1 LVLCPPWPVWWVIDP
16 SEPSAV
22 LNQVYNNVA
31 YDLLDDKRQLQL
43 SASRKSEV
51 TAVFGG
57 APEGEGTRVAGLNG
71 KHPPACSCR
80 LCFRAQEQAKAA
92 KAAKRR
98 AGGVGSPVSTS
109 AVLPGRSKQTQ
120 AEVDRSGAPSSSS
133 FATVGETLW
142 ALDCDRDVAKLA
154 RHVEASRSAGSHQ
167 LNARSSRSHCL
178 VRLHVD
184 SGGGGG
190 GGGVLLQRQF
200 WFVDLAGSERTQKS
214 GVSGQ
219 RKSTASSSSPQFSSQ
234 MVMHTNQSTAS
245 PATHLGRRFERTQ
258 G

>member
-1 LVLCPPWPVWWVIDP
+1 MRVPWRLGLTLTLALPCPRPNVTLTLALTRRTTTVTT
-16 SEPSAV
+16 
-22 LNQVYNNVA
+22 NQVYNNVA

-43 SASRKSEV
+43 SAGRKSEV
-51 TAVFGG
+51 AAVFGG

-92 KAAKRR
+92 KRR
-98 AGGVGSPVSTS
+98 GGGVGSPVPTR
-109 AVLPGRSKQTQ
+109 AALPGRSKRTQ
-120 AEVDRSGAPSSSS
+120 AGADSSSAPPSSS

-184 SGGGGG
+184 SGSGGGG
-190 GGGVLLQRQF
+190 GSGGVLLQRQF
-200 WFVDLAGSERTQKS
+200 WFVDLAGSERTRKS

-219 RKSTASSSSPQFSSQ
+219 RKCTLTLP
-234 MVMHTNQSTAS
+234 
-245 PATHLGRRFERTQ
+245 
-258 G
+258 

>member
-1 LVLCPPWPVWWVIDP
+1 
-16 SEPSAV
+16 
-22 LNQVYNNVA
+22 VYNNVA

-51 TAVFGG
+51 AAVFGG

-120 AEVDRSGAPSSSS
+120 AEVDRSSAPSSSS